1 MAIKVSGTTVIDD
14 SRNIQNVGIIS
25 ATTITADQIQSSG
38 SSLDLIASSS
48 VVSGVSTASRFES
61 TVSTGTSPFV
71 VSSTTAVTNL
81 NADLLDGQ
89 NAPSGTIVGT
99 TDTQTLTNKTINLT
113 SNTLS
118 GTTSEFNTAL
128 SDGSFAT
135 LSGSETLTNKTLS
148 DPTLSGNVIGG
159 STLSVGTNAA
169 ATTNVD
175 LDVSGTY
182 AGNVVSASTSI
193 DCSTGN
199 YFTST
204 VNGNVTFSVSNVPS
218 SRSYGFVL
226 QVTHTSGTISWFSG
240 VQWPKGTAP
249 TLTTG
254 KVHLFVFVTS
264 NGGSTWR
271 ASSLVD
277 YNS

>member
-1 MAIKVSGTTVIDD
+1 MAIKISGTTVIDD
-14 SRNIQNVGIIS
+14 SRNIQNVEN
-25 ATTITADQIQSSG
+25 ITA
-38 SSLDLIASSS
+38 
-48 VVSGVSTASRFES
+48 
-61 TVSTGTSPFV
+61 TS
-71 VSSTTAVTNL
+71 
-81 NADLLDGQ
+81 
-89 NAPSGTIVGT
+89 IV
-99 TDTQTLTNKTINLT
+99 
-113 SNTLS
+113 
-118 GTTSEFNTAL
+118 
-128 SDGSFAT
+128 
-135 LSGSETLTNKTLS
+135 
-148 DPTLSGNVIGG
+148 GG

-175 LDVSGTY
+175 LDVAGTY

-193 DCSTGN
+193 DCSSGN

-254 KVHLFVFVTS
+254 KVHLFIFVTS

-271 ASSLVD
+271 GSSLVD

>member
-1 MAIKVSGTTVIDD
+1 MAIKISGTTVIDD
-14 SRNIQNVGIIS
+14 SRNIQNIGV
-25 ATTITADQIQSSG
+25 ATAINFSGNITGNINS
-38 SSLDLIASSS
+38 
-48 VVSGVSTASRFES
+48 SGVST
-61 TVSTGTSPFV
+61 
-71 VSSTTAVTNL
+71 VT
-81 NADLLDGQ
+81 
-89 NAPSGTIVGT
+89 
-99 TDTQTLTNKTINLT
+99 TLTST
-113 SNTLS
+113 S
-118 GTTSEFNTAL
+118 
-128 SDGSFAT
+128 
-135 LSGSETLTNKTLS
+135 
-148 DPTLSGNVIGG
+148 
-159 STLSVGTNAA
+159 LSVGTNAA

-193 DCSTGN
+193 DCSSGN
-199 YFTST
+199 YFAST

-226 QVTHTSGTISWFSG
+226 QVTHTSGNISWFAG

-271 ASSLVD
+271 GSALVD

>member
-1 MAIKVSGTTVIDD
+1 MAIKISGTTVIDD
-14 SRNIQNVGIIS
+14 SRNIQNVEN
-25 ATTITADQIQSSG
+25 ITA
-38 SSLDLIASSS
+38 
-48 VVSGVSTASRFES
+48 
-61 TVSTGTSPFV
+61 
-71 VSSTTAVTNL
+71 
-81 NADLLDGQ
+81 
-89 NAPSGTIVGT
+89 
-99 TDTQTLTNKTINLT
+99 T
-113 SNTLS
+113 SNI
-118 GTTSEFNTAL
+118 TAN
-128 SDGSFAT
+128 SI
-135 LSGSETLTNKTLS
+135 
-148 DPTLSGNVIGG
+148 VGG

-175 LDVSGTY
+175 LDVAGTY

-193 DCSTGN
+193 DCSSGN

-254 KVHLFVFVTS
+254 KVHLFIFVTS

-271 ASSLVD
+271 GSSLVD